1 MGDAH
6 GGVGCVDALS
16 TMSTRTEDVDAQVIG
31 VDLNVGFFGLW
42 EDCDGGG

>member
-16 TMSTRTEDVDAQVIG
+16 AMSTRTEDIDAQIVSM
-31 VDLNVGFFGLW
+31 DLDVGFFGFG